1 MCRPDEGEPDPC
13 STMVQLMQLLMIVVG
28 ELTRAAVAVEMCTEG
43 DEVMLAVAGSELE
56 MLLAGAG
63 EEILG
68 TGAARQRK
76 AAPKKRKRNA
86 KKCIVT
92 VMQVSQ

>member
-13 STMVQLMQLLMIVVG
+13 STMVQLIHSLMIVVG
-28 ELTRAAVAVEMCTEG
+28 GLTRAAVAVEMCTEG
-43 DEVMLAVAGSELE
+43 GEVLLAVVGSEIE
-56 MLLAGAG
+56 VLLAGAG
-63 EEILG
+63 REILG

-76 AAPKKRKRNA
+76 AAPRKKRKNA

-92 VMQVSQ
+92 VMQVSR